1 MHLDFKSRLSLWHLV
16 CVAII
21 LAVVAF
27 ISDWALARLVRQ
39 QVDSAL
45 FALATRE
52 IADID
57 RAPDEPLRIHEARPG
72 TAPPSFER
80 LDKFVQIVTLDG
92 EAMARSATLGTVRLP
107 LSARAEASIRRGKT
121 IYETVEDFGAEPIR
135 MISMPLRIG
144 SARYAVQVAGSL
156 DDARATM
163 RAARWL
169 FLYVAVAILA
179 AVATTGALLAR
190 RALLPIDHIVTQ
202 ARRIG
207 ESSLAERLPHPGM
220 PDEIGRLVD
229 TLNDMLERI
238 QKSFEV
244 QRHFTADASH
254 ELMSPL
260 SRLRAELEVTLRR
273 PRSIAEYEESL
284 RSCLE
289 EVERLSWLTEELLS
303 LARLDSGEG
312 REAATEPAPL
322 APIVEKA
329 MQRLEEEAR
338 RSHVTMVLKPT
349 CEVSVRASPTV
360 VGVAVG
366 NVLHNAVKFCGD
378 GGRVSVNVDIDGA
391 EALVEVSD
399 TGPGVDAE
407 EIPLIFERFHRGSG
421 PRAAGA
427 PGVGLGLAICRA
439 LIERQGGRISVA
451 STLGRGATFA
461 IRLPIALAPRGPE
474 RRGHE
479 LAADAG

>member
-1 MHLDFKSRLSLWHLV
+1 MHLDFKTRLSLWHLV
-16 CVAII
+16 CVALI
-21 LAVVAF
+21 LAGAAFVAN
-27 ISDWALARLVRQ
+27 WALAGLVRQ

-45 FALATRE
+45 LALARRE
-52 IADID
+52 IGAIQ
-57 RAPDEPLRIHEARPG
+57 RNADEPLRIHEALPG
-72 TAPPSFER
+72 TARPSFER
-80 LDKFVQIVTLDG
+80 LDKFVQIVTADG
-92 EAMARSATLGTVRLP
+92 EALARSATLGTAKLP
-107 LSARAEASIRRGKT
+107 LSARARESVRRGGT
-121 IYETVEDFGAEPIR
+121 LYETIEDFGEEPIR
-135 MISMPLRIG
+135 MISVPMRLGAGRF
-144 SARYAVQVAGSL
+144 AVQVASSL
-156 DDARATM
+156 DDARAIM

-169 FLYVAVAILA
+169 FLGIAVSILA
-179 AVATTGALLAR
+179 AVAATGALLAR
-190 RALLPIDHIVTQ
+190 RALVPIDSIVTQ

-207 ESSLAERLPHPGM
+207 ESNLAERLPHPGM

-238 QKSFEV
+238 QKGFEV

-273 PRSIAEYEESL
+273 RRDIAEYEESL

-329 MQRLEEEAR
+329 MQRLEDEAR
-338 RSHVTMVLKPT
+338 RSHVTMVLEPSSA
-349 CEVSVRASPTV
+349 VSVTAPSAV
-360 VGVAVG
+360 VSVAVS
-366 NVLHNAVKFCGD
+366 NVLHNAVKFCGA
-378 GGRVSVNVDIDGA
+378 GGRVSVNVAVHSNDA
-391 EALVEVSD
+391 VVEVSD
-399 TGPGVDAE
+399 TGPGVKPE

-439 LIERQGGRISVA
+439 LVERQGGGISVM
-451 STLGRGATFA
+451 STPGRGATFA
-461 IRLPIALAPRGPE
+461 IRFPLARVA
-474 RRGHE
+474 HE
-479 LAADAG
+479 SKTSNA

>member
-1 MHLDFKSRLSLWHLV
+1 MHLDFKTRLSLWHLV
-16 CVAII
+16 CVALI
-21 LAVVAF
+21 LAVAAF

-45 FALATRE
+45 QALANRE
-52 IADID
+52 IVAIQ
-57 RAPDEPLRIHEARPG
+57 RAPAEPLRIHEAPPG
-72 TAPPSFER
+72 TARPSFER
-80 LDKFVQIVTLDG
+80 LDKFVQIVTADG
-92 EAMARSATLGTVRLP
+92 QALARSATLGTAKLP
-107 LSARAEASIRRGKT
+107 LSARARESVREGEIL
-121 IYETVEDFGAEPIR
+121 YETIENFGEEPIR
-135 MISMPLRIG
+135 MISVPLRVG
-144 SARYAVQVAGSL
+144 AGRYAVQVAGSL
-156 DDARATM
+156 DDARAIM

-169 FLYVAVAILA
+169 FLGIAVAILA
-179 AVATTGALLAR
+179 AVAATGTLLAR
-190 RALLPIDHIVTQ
+190 RALVPIDHVVTQ

-207 ESSLAERLPHPGM
+207 EASLAERLPHPGI

-273 PRSIAEYEESL
+273 PRDIAEYEESL

-322 APIVEKA
+322 APILEKA
-329 MQRLEEEAR
+329 MQRLEDEAR
-338 RSHVTMVLKPT
+338 RSHVTMVLEPSST
-349 CEVSVRASPTV
+349 VSVTASPTV
-360 VGVAVG
+360 VGVAVT
-366 NVLHNAVKFCGD
+366 NVLHNAVKFCGA
-378 GGRVSVNVDIDGA
+378 GGRVSVNVDIDGQDA
-391 EALVEVSD
+391 VVEVSD
-399 TGPGVDAE
+399 TGPGVMPE

-421 PRAAGA
+421 PRAVGA

-439 LIERQGGRISVA
+439 LVERQGGRISVM
-451 STLGRGATFA
+451 STAGHGATFA
-461 IRLPIALAPRGPE
+461 IRLPVAPTGREPE
-474 RRGHE
+474 TTK
-479 LAADAG
+479 A

>member
-1 MHLDFKSRLSLWHLV
+1 MHLDFKTRLSLWHLV

-21 LAVVAF
+21 LAVAAF
-27 ISDWALARLVRQ
+27 ISDWALARLVRE

-45 FALATRE
+45 HTLASHE
-52 IADID
+52 IVAIQ
-57 RAPDEPLRIHEARPG
+57 RTPDEPLRIHEPVPG
-72 TAPPSFER
+72 TAGPSFDR
-80 LDKFVQIVTLDG
+80 LDKFVQIVTADG
-92 EAMARSATLGTVRLP
+92 QTLARSATLGTATLP
-107 LSARAEASIRRGKT
+107 LSARARESVRAGEIL
-121 IYETVEDFGAEPIR
+121 YETVENFGEEPIR
-135 MISMPLRIG
+135 MISVPIRVG
-144 SARYAVQVAGSL
+144 AATYAVQVAGSL
-156 DDARATM
+156 DDARAIM

-169 FLYVAVAILA
+169 FLGIAIAILA
-179 AVATTGALLAR
+179 AVAATGALLAR
-190 RALLPIDHIVTQ
+190 RALVPIDRIVSQ

-207 ESSLAERLPHPGM
+207 EASLAERLPHPGI
-220 PDEIGRLVD
+220 PDEVGRLVD

-273 PRSIAEYEESL
+273 PRAVAEYEESL

-312 REAATEPAPL
+312 REAPTEPAPL

-329 MQRLEEEAR
+329 MQRLEDDAR
-338 RSHVTMVLKPT
+338 RSHVTMVLEPRS
-349 CEVSVRASPTV
+349 EVAVTASPTV
-360 VGVAVG
+360 VSVAVG
-366 NVLHNAVKFCGD
+366 NVLHNAVKFCGA
-378 GGRVSVNVDIDGA
+378 GGRVSVNVDVDGHDA
-391 EALVEVSD
+391 VVEVSD
-399 TGPGVDAE
+399 TGPGVTQE

-439 LIERQGGRISVA
+439 LVERQGGRISVTSA
-451 STLGRGATFA
+451 PGRGAIFA
-461 IRLPIALAPRGPE
+461 IRFPIARAAREPE
-474 RRGHE
+474 
-479 LAADAG
+479 ATKA